1 MEEKAVEVCNTFD
14 STINYS
20 QGIIDRKLIRP
31 PFHLLSL
38 SLSTNLTNQVIPP
51 MSRITL
57 DVIATTV
64 LGVPLST
71 LDAAVP
77 FHESYQIV
85 FDPST
90 WGQILS
96 AVNVVVP
103 VRWLSVGENGRFN
116 GAIARLHWAIRGVI
130 RRRIADVAGEKNGM
144 EVREGAGERK
154 DILTRMVQESRG
166 MGLQWTE
173 EDIIGHVS
181 APRWKAFR
189 IMANGRKGS
198 DIHGGGPRNNFE
210 YHCLGGPLSRA
221 VSCHP
226 GPASRRG
233 PRRGRRAE
241 HGLRHHRE
249 YEAFG

>member
-1 MEEKAVEVCNTFD
+1 
-14 STINYS
+14 
-20 QGIIDRKLIRP
+20 
-31 PFHLLSL
+31 
-38 SLSTNLTNQVIPP
+38 

-64 LGVPLST
+64 VGVPLST

-96 AVNVVVP
+96 AVNAVVP

-116 GAIARLHWAIRGVI
+116 GAIARLHWVLRGVI
-130 RRRIADVAGEKNGM
+130 RRRIADVAGEK
-144 EVREGAGERK
+144 EGGGERK
-154 DILTRMVQESRG
+154 DILTRMVQESRE

-181 APRWKAFR
+181 APKVNEW
-189 IMANGRKGS
+189 
-198 DIHGGGPRNNFE
+198 
-210 YHCLGGPLSRA
+210 
-221 VSCHP
+221 V
-226 GPASRRG
+226 
-233 PRRGRRAE
+233 
-241 HGLRHHRE
+241 
-249 YEAFG
+249 

>member
-1 MEEKAVEVCNTFD
+1 
-14 STINYS
+14 
-20 QGIIDRKLIRP
+20 
-31 PFHLLSL
+31 
-38 SLSTNLTNQVIPP
+38 

-64 LGVPLST
+64 LGVSLST

-77 FHESYQIV
+77 FHESYQTV

-116 GAIARLHWAIRGVI
+116 GAIARLHWVLRGVI
-130 RRRIADVAGEKNGM
+130 RRRIADVAGEKDGG
-144 EVREGAGERK
+144 REGREGEGERK

-173 EDIIGHVS
+173 EDIIGHVR
-181 APRWKAFR
+181 APRWK
-189 IMANGRKGS
+189 GCS
-198 DIHGGGPRNNFE
+198 
-210 YHCLGGPLSRA
+210 
-221 VSCHP
+221 
-226 GPASRRG
+226 
-233 PRRGRRAE
+233 
-241 HGLRHHRE
+241 
-249 YEAFG
+249 